1 MERRVEIKR
10 VREGPKQGR
19 GGVFQGIYSKTITAS
34 PHDAKLN

>member
-10 VREGPKQGR
+10 VRERQKQGR
-19 GGVFQGIYSKTITAS
+19 GIIQGIYSKTITAS